1 MPATVACHPHSELFQ
16 RTLYCP
22 MQNNKHG
29 GNSVDLQIFC
39 VSCGKPINVRIALCH
54 MECCFTRVRSLTWGR
69 WGKSMFGWVG
79 SVGKG
84 SRFGAGVL
92 VVEENTTLIHGYTH
106 LCLFS
111 ITSIRAKIWA
121 STTGGERDI
130 DHAYRH
136 MGSTRDKSVFG
147 ALSCECMQCMS
158 IVPSICTLFFPQYQH
173 KSSIRSMYPTC
184 IEG

>member
-54 MECCFTRVRSLTWGR
+54 MECCFARVRSLTGGR
-69 WGKSMFGWVG
+69 WGKSVFGWVG
-79 SVGKG
+79 SMGKG

-92 VVEENTTLIHGYTH
+92 VVEENTTLIHGSTH

-111 ITSIRAKIWA
+111 ITSISAKIWA

-136 MGSTRDKSVFG
+136 MGSTRDKSVVWGFV
-147 ALSCECMQCMS
+147 M
-158 IVPSICTLFFPQYQH
+158 
-173 KSSIRSMYPTC
+173 
-184 IEG
+184 